1 MIINLEVLNM
11 KKKGLIAVIVA
22 LVAIVSTGLALG
34 LTAKRPEIPQNND
47 VSATPGTA
55 DYDFSSLATDPVALE
70 KRIEEFVINVYEVEL
85 PTEDG
90 PPDSVVRPDQLFPED
105 QAFLAWLKQ
114 NPQLGITMDLNDY
127 GLPLQIGGW
136 IKSVGAYVH
145 MDEIAR
151 INDEEEK
158 KHLETTSPEVLESLR
173 EQKER
178 REELIRILDE
188 KDYEA
193 AEIYSAY
200 NNGEQ
205 LNVLT
210 RNRAEYVQNAEKM
223 LALLDR
229 KVVNYEEFDTIYR
242 FFVRRFYTINLEFP
256 ELAQERDAI
265 MEACVEFYN
274 YEYIPNGTEERS
286 YGFR

>member
-1 MIINLEVLNM
+1 M
-11 KKKGLIAVIVA
+11 KKKGLIAIIIA

-34 LTAKRPEIPQNND
+34 LTKRTDSPKNND
-47 VSATPGTA
+47 VSATPGTG
-55 DYDFSSLATDPVALE
+55 YDFSSLATDPAALE
-70 KRIEEFVINVYEVEL
+70 KRIEEFVINVYEVDL
-85 PTEDG
+85 TTEDG
-90 PPDSVVRPDQLFPED
+90 LPATVERPDQLFPED

-114 NPQLGITMDLNDY
+114 NPQLGITMDLNKY

-136 IKSVGAYVH
+136 IKAPDTYVH
-145 MDEIAR
+145 LDEIAR
-151 INDEEEK
+151 INDEEEI
-158 KHLETTSPEVLESLR
+158 EYTYSPEELAVIQADR
-173 EQKER
+173 EM
-178 REELIRILDE
+178 REALIELLDE
-188 KDYEA
+188 IDYEA

-210 RNRAEYVQNAEKM
+210 RNRAEYIQNAEKM

-265 MEACVEFYN
+265 MEACVEYYN